1 MRKLVTAATLAA
13 ILPSEALAQ
22 SFDPHLGTGNLNPT
36 FGTYVAPAC
45 DVRRMQFSDAFGWRV
60 RDVRVCCNQGQCS
73 YSVSPY

>member
-13 ILPSEALAQ
+13 VVPCPALAQ
-22 SFDPHLGTGNLNPT
+22 SFDPHIGSGNLNPAL
-36 FGTYVAPAC
+36 GIYVPPAC

-60 RDVRVCCNQGQCS
+60 RDVRVCCNQGHCS